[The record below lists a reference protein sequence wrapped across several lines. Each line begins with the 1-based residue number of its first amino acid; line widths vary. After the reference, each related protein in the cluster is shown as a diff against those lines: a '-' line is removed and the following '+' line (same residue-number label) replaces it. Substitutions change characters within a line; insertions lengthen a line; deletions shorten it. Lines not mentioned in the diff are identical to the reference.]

1 VREWIV
7 SGDYGLT
14 QQPNCGQKLE
24 HDLELVTTWAT
35 SEPELLQVVGKFAT
49 RLNTSRSTFA
59 GKLYRGYKAPNKLSI
74 EHLK

>member
-1 VREWIV
+1 MTEWIL

-24 HDLELVTTWAT
+24 HDLELVTTWVT

-49 RLNTSRSTFA
+49 HLDTSRSTVA
-59 GKLYRGYKAPNKLSI
+59 GILQRI
-74 EHLK
+74 